1 MTSLWKSRSVE
12 VSCPIKK
19 PTFCSRGTLR
29 LLNSVSIAT
38 TELAEEFIS
47 SEELSITEELSI
59 SKDEVPS
66 EEETAITELV
76 DDELTIWLRDELV
89 ATDVTLA
96 LESEPSWLTQALN
109 AKSGTQK
116 IA

>member
-1 MTSLWKSRSVE
+1 MASLNALIGCWYKDLETGQQFE
-12 VSCPIKK
+12 V
-19 PTFCSRGTLR
+19 
-29 LLNSVSIAT
+29 VAT
-38 TELAEEFIS
+38 DEGLDTIEVQLIDGEICEYDLDSWRQLKLTGIEEPEDWRNAF
-47 SEELSITEELSI
+47 E
-59 SKDEVPS
+59 
-66 EEETAITELV
+66 
-76 DDELTIWLRDELV
+76 LRDELV